1 MKAIFRMSD
10 ILFLSCYS
18 FEPFFLFLTF
28 YPEKAFDVEKNKR
41 KMQSK
46 EKLT

>member
-10 ILFLSCYS
+10 ILFLSRYS

-28 YPEKAFDVEKNKR
+28 FPEKAFDVEKNKR